1 MSNHL
6 GELSVENKNYDL
18 YSSSQLGTP
27 GNCKSNNYIGGVL
40 VFFFFRLQSLV
51 INLAIPPFLSGPCPR
66 PLVLCLSITEDDIS
80 LLFEVLVPVPSF
92 VGALIHVNEKF
103 LEVISMISVY

>member
-51 INLAIPPFLSGPCPR
+51 INIAIHPTGRRELANGEGTRMFFFIGAMPPP
-66 PLVLCLSITEDDIS
+66 
-80 LLFEVLVPVPSF
+80 PSF
-92 VGALIHVNEKF
+92 V
-103 LEVISMISVY
+103 SVDH